1 MKKSTTPTFLL
12 ELPLVVDAGQAKR
25 HRAHFEAA
33 RCLYNALLGEA
44 LKRLRAMR
52 ADPAWQEARAIPR
65 AQKQERKA
73 AFSRLRQAYG
83 FSEYALHEFAKEANC
98 SWIADHIDSM
108 LEQTLATRAYQAVN
122 RICRGLAK
130 HVRFKSKGRGL
141 DSVENKWNRSG
152 LRFILQQPA
161 EGNQGWLVWGEDR
174 LPALIDWDDPVV
186 CHGLRHPI
194 KYARLVR
201 RKASSP
207 NAQGAD
213 VQGYRYYAQLIL
225 EGKPHQKKKHTV
237 GSDVVG
243 LDLGPSTIAIV
254 PRQGEAQ
261 LLPLCEELKPDARA
275 KRRLERKLD
284 RQRRANNPHNYDEK
298 GRIKKR
304 GKRRLLWKNSKGYL
318 ATRRRL
324 AHKERK
330 LAAHRKSLHGRL
342 VHQIVRCGNTI
353 HTEKLSYKAWQKQ
366 YGKSVGHSAPG
377 MFIDH
382 LRRTVASTGGTLTEF
397 PTRTTKLSQYCHG
410 CKTYVKKPLSQ
421 RWHHCAC
428 GIGPVQRDLY
438 SAFLVAHLDPS
449 DTTPSIAHD
458 EWEGA
463 DLRLLA
469 AVEVLQQRAKEG
481 KVLPRSVG
489 IPRAGA
495 RLPESLAP
503 NRLELVYRHGRLE
516 ALG

>member
-1 MKKSTTPTFLL
+1 MKKSKTPTFLL
-12 ELPLVVDAGQAKR
+12 ELPLRIDAGQAK
-25 HRAHFEAA
+25 HLGAHFEAA

-44 LKRLRAMR
+44 MKRLRRMC
-52 ADPAWQEARAIPR
+52 ADPAWQEARALPR
-65 AQKQERKA
+65 TQKQERKA
-73 AFSRLRQAYG
+73 AFAQLRQAYG
-83 FSEYALHEFAKEANC
+83 FSEYALHEFAKTANC
-98 SWIADHIDSM
+98 TWIADHIDSM
-108 LEQTLATRAYQAVN
+108 LAQTLATRAYQAVN
-122 RICRGLAK
+122 RVCLGQAK
-130 HVRFKSKGRGL
+130 NVRFKSKGRGL

-152 LRFILQQPA
+152 LRFMLQQPA
-161 EGNQGWLVWGEDR
+161 EGNQGWLVWGTDH

-186 CHGLRHPI
+186 CHGLKHPI

-254 PRQGEAQ
+254 PQEGEAH

-284 RQRRANNPHNYDEK
+284 RQRRASNPGNYDEK

-304 GKRRLLWKNSKGYL
+304 GKRRLTWKNSKGYL

-324 AHKERK
+324 AHTERK

-342 VHQIVRCGNTI
+342 VHQIMRRGNTI
-353 HTEKLSYKAWQKQ
+353 RTEKLSYKAWQKQ
-366 YGKSVGHSAPG
+366 YGKSVGRSAPG
-377 MFIDH
+377 MLIDH
-382 LRRTVASTGGTLTEF
+382 LRRTVASTGGTLSEF

-410 CKTYVKKPLSQ
+410 CQTYTKKPLSQ
-421 RWHHCAC
+421 RWHQCAC

-438 SAFLVAHLDPS
+438 SAWLAAHLDLP
-449 DTTPSIAHD
+449 DTIPSIAHD

-463 DLRLLA
+463 ELRLLA

-481 KVLPRSVG
+481 QSLPRSVG

-495 RLPESLAP
+495 RLPESLAT
-503 NRLELVYRHGRLE
+503 NQQELVYRRGRIE

>member
-1 MKKSTTPTFLL
+1 MKKSKTPTFLL
-12 ELPLVVDAGQAKR
+12 ELSLRVDVGQAKR
-25 HRAHFEAA
+25 LRAHFEAA

-52 ADPAWQEARAIPR
+52 TDPAWQEARAIPQ
-65 AQKQERKA
+65 AQKQERKE

-83 FSEYALHEFAKEANC
+83 FSEYALHGYAKEANC
-98 SWIADHIDSM
+98 TWIADHIDSM
-108 LEQTLATRAYQAVN
+108 MAQTLATRAYHAVN
-122 RICRGLAK
+122 RVCLGKAK
-130 HVRFKSKGRGL
+130 KVRFKSKGRGL
-141 DSVENKWNRSG
+141 DSVENKWSKSG
-152 LRFILQQPA
+152 LRFVLQRPE
-161 EGNQGWLVWGEDR
+161 EGNHGWLVWGTDR
-174 LPALIDWDDPVV
+174 LPTLIDWDDPVV
-186 CHGLRHPI
+186 YHGLRHSI

-201 RKASSP
+201 RKAASP
-207 NAQGAD
+207 QAQGAD
-213 VQGYRYYAQLIL
+213 IQGYRYYAQLIV
-225 EGKPHQKKKHTV
+225 EGIPHQKPKHTV
-237 GSDVVG
+237 GTDVIG

-254 PRQGEAQ
+254 PREGEAQ

-275 KRRLERKLD
+275 KRRLQRKLD

-304 GKRRLLWKNSKGYL
+304 GNRRLAWHNSKSYL

-342 VHQIVRCGNTI
+342 VHEIIRRGNTI

-366 YGKSVGHSAPG
+366 YGKSVGRNAPG
-377 MFIDH
+377 MFLDH
-382 LRRTVASTGGTLTEF
+382 LRRTVASTGGTLSEF
-397 PTRTTKLSQYCHG
+397 PTRSTKLSQYCHG
-410 CKTYVKKPLSQ
+410 CQSYIKKPLSQ

-438 SAFLVAHLDPS
+438 SAWLAAHLDLP

-469 AVEVLQQRAKEG
+469 AVEALQQRAKEG
-481 KVLPRSVG
+481 QVLPQSVG
-489 IPRAGA
+489 IPRAGV
-495 RLPESLAP
+495 RLPESLVP
-503 NRLELVYRHGRLE
+503 NRLELVYRRGRLA